1 MATNIDLGSDV
12 ETAAHTG
19 EYDVITDLEI
29 SQLPLEVQKSIEKGK
44 NCRTA
49 DSIDILVMGKTGSGK
64 STLVSGILGFKV
76 QDNIA
81 SEGQVSK
88 HEMRRENI
96 TVRVWDSPGL
106 QDGTG
111 NQEDYLRQIEQQCS
125 YRDLTIYCI
134 KISDTRFVHTAENP
148 DVVAMKKL
156 THTFGKGFWSSCI
169 IALTYANTLT
179 AMDLDWDTLPVKEQ
193 VRRFQKKINEWKE
206 QVQDILVEDIG
217 ISKDMVKTIVIAPV
231 GHYRKP
237 HLPGC
242 DYWLSNFWFKCV
254 VTISTPEVRCALV
267 KINLSRIKRENEVK
281 ENDFKRSPED
291 QPIVATETTISIL
304 RIVGVGVA
312 GGAIGST
319 VVGLISLIAGPAAL
333 LVSIPVGF
341 IIGALIGGGAT
352 VARLTIM
359 RGQ

>member
-1 MATNIDLGSDV
+1 MSTNIDLGCA
-12 ETAAHTG
+12 TTG
-19 EYDVITDLEI
+19 EYDVITDAEI

-44 NCRTA
+44 NCKVA
-49 DSIDILVMGKTGSGK
+49 DSINILVMGKAGSGK
-64 STLVSGILGFKV
+64 STLVSGILGLKV
-76 QDNIA
+76 HNSSDGRVN
-81 SEGQVSK
+81 EYK
-88 HEMRRENI
+88 MKRENI

-134 KISDTRFVHTAENP
+134 RISDTRFVHTAENP

-156 THTFGKGFWSSCI
+156 TRAFGKSFWSSCI

-179 AMDLDWDTLPVKEQ
+179 AMDLDWDTLSVAEQ
-193 VRRFQKKINEWKE
+193 NRRFQGKISEWKE
-206 QVQDILVEDIG
+206 QVQDILVKDIG
-217 ISKDMVKTIVIAPV
+217 ISRDMVKTITIAPV

-242 DYWLSNFWFKCV
+242 DYWLSNFFFKCV
-254 VTISTPEVRCALV
+254 VTISTPEVRRALV
-267 KINLSRIKRENEVK
+267 KINLSRFKREKEVK
-281 ENDFKRSPED
+281 ESDFGMSPED

-304 RIVGVGVA
+304 QVVAVGFA

-319 VVGLISLIAGPAAL
+319 VVGLISLVAGPAAL

-352 VARLTIM
+352 VAKIM
-359 RGQ
+359 RGQS